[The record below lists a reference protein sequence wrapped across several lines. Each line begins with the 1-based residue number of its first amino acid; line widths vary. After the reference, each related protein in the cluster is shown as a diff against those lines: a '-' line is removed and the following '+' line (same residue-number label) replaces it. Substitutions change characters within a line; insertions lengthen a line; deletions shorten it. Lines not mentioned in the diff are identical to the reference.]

1 MYKKKNIEVDK
12 KAKDKAPEKGK
23 RNIGFTVKS
32 LIIPFILAAI
42 VACLIYL
49 VMTNITKNEVVK
61 AHVVCAT
68 KDIEANTFIAED
80 KVDDYFEIKDVEKA
94 ILPDCIYSEITE
106 LPDGGFYV
114 ESDLSARQMV
124 NKDDIAEK
132 DSVMDKYT
140 AETQVTSIKVND
152 FNNSVSGTIRHGDI
166 VNVYAKD
173 PSTNQLVLM
182 VENVYVEAA
191 YDNSGNELTKSYEAE
206 NGTAT
211 AVVFS
216 VKVAPDEVDQMN
228 TAISYE
234 GIQLYLA
241 GK

>member
-1 MYKKKNIEVDK
+1 MYKKKTVEVDK
-12 KAKDKAPEKGK
+12 KAKNQVVNKDKK
-23 RNIGFTVKS
+23 NIGFTVKS
-32 LIIPFILAAI
+32 LLIPFVLAAI

-49 VMTNITKNEVVK
+49 VMTNITKNEIVT

-68 KDIEANTFIAED
+68 KDIDANTYISED
-80 KVDDYFEIKDVEKA
+80 EVDEYFEVKDVEKA
-94 ILPDCIYSEITE
+94 ILPDCIYSELKE

-114 ESDLSARQMV
+114 ESDLSAKQMI
-124 NKDDIAEK
+124 NTDDIAET

-140 AETQVTSIKVND
+140 EDTQVTSIKVND
-152 FNNSVSGTIRHGDI
+152 FDNSVSGTIRHGDI

-216 VKVAPDEVDQMN
+216 VKVAPDEIDRMN

-241 GK
+241 GE